1 MRASAIIFFVAT
13 MCCSAYHAS
22 ADELIQL
29 AQATPNVVTP
39 TPGLSTPITSTVTNL
54 HDELQLAGGELPNRV
69 LHTTAAD
76 ANDIRA
82 IGCDNPEPDGEP
94 GLHSDL
100 RFDAACMSV
109 ELRAVSPVAVTR
121 R

>member
-39 TPGLSTPITSTVTNL
+39 TLGLSTPITSTVTNL

-76 ANDIRA
+76 ANDSRA
-82 IGCDNPEPDGEP
+82 IGWITLNPTANQTCTATCGSTQ
-94 GLHSDL
+94 L
-100 RFDAACMSV
+100 ACQSSCA
-109 ELRAVSPVAVTR
+109 LLARSP
-121 R
+121 

>member
-1 MRASAIIFFVAT
+1 MSLHQRREFQ
-13 MCCSAYHAS
+13 H
-22 ADELIQL
+22 
-29 AQATPNVVTP
+29 
-39 TPGLSTPITSTVTNL
+39 LSRRLSQL

>member
-1 MRASAIIFFVAT
+1 

-39 TPGLSTPITSTVTNL
+39 TLGLSTPITSTVTNL

-82 IGCDNPEPDGEP
+82 IGCDNSEPDGEP

-109 ELRAVSPVAVTR
+109 ELRAVGPFAVTR